1 MKSKRA
7 VVRWG
12 LIGIFILFGFIQ
24 GMAQTVIKGTVVD
37 AVSKTPLQYVSVVF
51 KGGRGTVT
59 DSLGQFTLRS
69 SGSINI
75 IVASYVGYLNVQK
88 TIVPGKEQTIDFE
101 LETDPKAINN
111 VTVSTNKR
119 AKYRNKNNPAV
130 DLIRRVI
137 DNKPLNRPEKYDY
150 VEYDQ
155 YEKLEVSLS
164 SVPEKLANNRML
176 RKYQFLFENRDTT
189 KLKGKTLLPV
199 YLEEKLTQKYYR
211 KKPEK
216 TKSIVR
222 GEKRVN
228 YGEYIDNDGVSQYLN
243 RLIMDV
249 DIYDDNIPLFTYQF
263 LSPIADLSPTFY
275 MFYIRD
281 TITDETGKKLIKMYF
296 TPRNT
301 NDLLFR
307 GNMYITLDGNYAV
320 QKLDMFLSKNVNL
333 NFVRELHIDLDFEQN
348 PDGRYHLSKSNVM
361 AEAAATK
368 GASGGFFGERT
379 VSFKNY
385 RINEAR
391 PDTIYEGPALV
402 KQNEK
407 VDKLPDSFWQQNRHD
422 TLSGTE
428 SKIYSNIDS
437 LEKMPSFRRTMAI
450 AMFLFS
456 GYTSVGGGWLEVGP
470 AAAFYGFN
478 PVEGFKLRLGGR
490 TTPKLSKRIYFEG
503 YGAYGFKDEKFK
515 YFMGTTY
522 SLNNKSIYT
531 FPLKYIRASYQH
543 DTKIPGQELQFVQE
557 DNFFLSFKRGNNDK
571 WIYNDI
577 FKFEYVHELQ
587 NRLSYTLAYRNWRH
601 TPAGSIVYNKV
612 ENGNLVNVPSI
623 NTSEFSAQV
632 RWAPKEQF
640 YQGKVFRIPIINKYP
655 IFTLRFTAGVKGI
668 FKSEYNYQNIN
679 LRVEKRVFMS
689 QLGYSDVV
697 VEGAYTFGSAPYQL
711 LTVHRANQTYA
722 YQLNSYNLMNFQEFV
737 SDHYATL
744 LVDHHFNGLIFNRIP
759 LLRKL
764 KLRELLSMKII
775 YGGIRDQNN
784 PDKNPDLIKFPTA
797 LGVPTTF
804 SLSKKPYIEGSVGV
818 GNIFKLFRVD
828 LIRRFNY
835 KENPNISTWG
845 VRARFK
851 FDF

>member
-1 MKSKRA
+1 MKSKSG

-12 LIGIFILFGFIQ
+12 LLGIFILIGSIQ
-24 GMAQTVIKGTVVD
+24 GFAQTVIKGTVVD
-37 AVSKTPLQYVSVVF
+37 AVSKQPLQYVSVVF

-59 DSLGQFTLRS
+59 DSLGQYTLRS
-69 SGSINI
+69 SGNISII
-75 IVASYVGYLNVQK
+75 QISYVGYLNVQK
-88 TIVPGKEQTIDFE
+88 NIIVGKEQTVDFE
-101 LETDPKAINN
+101 LETDPKAMNN
-111 VTVSTNKR
+111 VTVTTTKR

-199 YLEEKLTQKYYR
+199 YLEEKLSQKYYR

-216 TKSIVR
+216 TKTIVR

-249 DIYDDNIPLFTYQF
+249 DIYEDNIPLFTYQF

-281 TITDETGKKLIKMYF
+281 TITDETGNKLIKMYF

-320 QKLDMFLSKNVNL
+320 QKLDMFLSRNVNL
-333 NFVRELHIDLDFEQN
+333 NFVRELNIDLDFEKN

-361 AEAAATK
+361 AEAAVTK
-368 GASGGFFGERT
+368 GSSGGFFGERT
-379 VSFKNY
+379 VSYKNY
-385 RINEAR
+385 KINEAK
-391 PDTIYEGPALV
+391 PDTLFDGPATV
-402 KQNEK
+402 KLEK
-407 VDKLPDSFWQQNRHD
+407 VDKLPDTFWQQNRHD
-422 TLSGTE
+422 TLSATE
-428 SKIYSNIDS
+428 SKVYSNIDS

-450 AMFLFS
+450 ATLLLA
-456 GYTSVGGGWLEVGP
+456 GYTSFGPFELGP
-470 AAAFYGFN
+470 AAAFYSFN

-490 TTPKLSKRIYFEG
+490 TTPKLSKRIYFET
-503 YGAYGFKDEKFK
+503 YGAYGFKDEKWK
-515 YFMGTTY
+515 YFLSTTY

-557 DNFFLSFKRGNNDK
+557 DNFLLSFKRGANDK

-577 FKFEYVHELQ
+577 FKLEYVHELQ
-587 NRLSYTLAYRNWRH
+587 NRLSFTLGFRNWRH
-601 TPAGSIVYNKV
+601 TPAGSIIYNKID
-612 ENGNLVNVPSI
+612 NGVVVNVPSI

-655 IFTLRFTAGVKGI
+655 IFTLRYTAGVKGI
-668 FKSEYNYQNIN
+668 FKSEYDYHNIN
-679 LRVEKRVFMS
+679 LRVEKRVFLS

-697 VEGAYTFGSAPYQL
+697 VEGGYTFGEAPYPL
-711 LTVHRANQTYA
+711 LSIHRANQTYA

-737 SDHYATL
+737 SDHFAA
-744 LVDHHFNGLIFNRIP
+744 VSIDHHFNGLIFNRVP

-764 KLRELLSMKII
+764 KLRELLTMKVI
-775 YGGIRDQNN
+775 YGGVRDGNN
-784 PDKNPDLIKFPTA
+784 PDKNPNLIKFPTA
-797 LGVPTTF
+797 NGVTTTF
-804 SLSKKPYIEGSVGV
+804 ALNKKPYIEGSVGV
-818 GNIFKLFRVD
+818 GNIFKLIRVD
-828 LIRRFNY
+828 LVRRFNY
-835 KENPNISTWG
+835 KENPNITTWG